1 MLKKDNIVS
10 FIKLNE
16 GINTSE
22 VIDKFRKKHDINI
35 ESVKRHIYNLKQNNF
50 LEEKDKKLYSKNP
63 FDYRFKEIIESENS
77 YELYKNLSH
86 LVDEILIVLKII
98 SPSTE
103 KKMKKLLYDSLY
115 IRSYRFTSD
124 NTIKRS
130 DK

>member
-1 MLKKDNIVS
+1 MLKRSTIIDFV
-10 FIKLNE
+10 KLNE

-22 VIDKFRKKHDINI
+22 VIDKFRKKHNINVD
-35 ESVKRHIYNLKQNNF
+35 SVKHHIYNLKLNNF

-63 FDYRFKEIIESENS
+63 FDYRFKEIIEAENS
-77 YELYKNLSH
+77 YELYKNLSQ
-86 LVDEILIVLKII
+86 LVDEILTVLKTI